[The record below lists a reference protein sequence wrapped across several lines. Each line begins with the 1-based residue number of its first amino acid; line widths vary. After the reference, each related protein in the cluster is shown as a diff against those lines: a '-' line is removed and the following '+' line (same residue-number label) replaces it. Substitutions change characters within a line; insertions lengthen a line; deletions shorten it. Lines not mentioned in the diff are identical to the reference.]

1 MSEKWCRTEG
11 GGCSARKPSNLERYP
26 STHVRVRDDDRFE
39 RVLQAFQLR
48 DETVGEESAA
58 VPDVRSFGRL
68 DQEG

>member
-1 MSEKWCRTEG
+1 M
-11 GGCSARKPSNLERYP
+11 
-26 STHVRVRDDDRFE
+26 RVRDDDRFE